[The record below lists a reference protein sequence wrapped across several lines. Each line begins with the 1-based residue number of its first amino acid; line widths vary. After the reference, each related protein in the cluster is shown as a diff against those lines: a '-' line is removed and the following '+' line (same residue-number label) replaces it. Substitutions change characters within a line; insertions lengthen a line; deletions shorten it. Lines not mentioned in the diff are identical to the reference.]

1 MHRRWI
7 DEVGWSPLTR
17 AQEQDLYQ
25 TKSGFSM
32 VFANDALG
40 ADRLGSMA
48 RTLLPRDLPKEDG
61 HAEEIPASI
70 ASGADSSRWLGKLR
84 NQHRKARRL
93 VVAKDLS
100 GLRAAEVESVVRA
113 CAEFCLGASRTPTI
127 QTINV
132 VLLMPPDAAWA
143 WLSSDLQTRLPLEER
158 AAVLSWAR
166 PLGEAGIEQWLASQ
180 GMIDTPDA
188 VADVAVACGGW
199 PDLLDWLKQHAG
211 GNDLRDAIPQLADQ
225 LSDASSPLR
234 TSFGDSLGL
243 GSCSSARAAIGL
255 VVQLPPA
262 SEADIA
268 DFLRSELEIS
278 ASEGASV
285 VDFLVRMGVVHT
297 DDRGELVADRIVGMT
312 TG

>member
-1 MHRRWI
+1 MPRRCRPPSRPVRTQADGLASCETNI
-7 DEVGWSPLTR
+7 AKRDGSLSPRISL
-17 AQEQDLYQ
+17 
-25 TKSGFSM
+25 
-32 VFANDALG
+32 
-40 ADRLGSMA
+40 
-48 RTLLPRDLPKEDG
+48 
-61 HAEEIPASI
+61 
-70 ASGADSSRWLGKLR
+70 
-84 NQHRKARRL
+84 
-93 VVAKDLS
+93 
-100 GLRAAEVESVVRA
+100 GLRAAEVESVVSA

-127 QTINV
+127 QTISV

-268 DFLRSELEIS
+268 DFLRSELRS
-278 ASEGASV
+278 AHQR
-285 VDFLVRMGVVHT
+285 VRQLSTSSCGWGWFTLMIAGSWWQ
-297 DDRGELVADRIVGMT
+297 
-312 TG
+312 TGSWA